1 MISKGAEEATHR
13 AVWNEPNHHMFHVGI
28 RQDGVLRVLLE
39 RDIKHVISEG
49 IFPDTH
55 HPDESEYVTE
65 VRGLRDAGVDGIRR
79 MQILLEDDGMNL
91 LIEHIHDTTGQEHP
105 GWISDSLFRM
115 WREQPWVLAHGDIQ

>member
-1 MISKGAEEATHR
+1 
-13 AVWNEPNHHMFHVGI
+13 MFHVAI
-28 RQDGVLRVLLE
+28 RQDGVARMLLE
-39 RDIKHVISEG
+39 RDIQHVISEG

-79 MQILLEDDGMNL
+79 MRGLLEEDEMNL

-115 WREQPWVLAHGDIQ
+115 WREHHGFWRTVTYNDWRNTLIDTGL